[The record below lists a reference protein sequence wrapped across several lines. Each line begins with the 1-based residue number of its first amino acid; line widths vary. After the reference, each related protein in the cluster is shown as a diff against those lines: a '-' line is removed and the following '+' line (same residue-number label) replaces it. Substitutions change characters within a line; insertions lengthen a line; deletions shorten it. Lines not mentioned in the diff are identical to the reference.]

1 MILQPVTAGVDAL
14 RAQYRFGV
22 ELTGSYDASNRV
34 FSFPEPVLHAPPS
47 VAVRL
52 YHGGRRMRSWEFE
65 IFESVVGSG
74 DLDRVRI
81 LAFAPNSTGV
91 LFADYT
97 AA

>member
-1 MILQPVTAGVDAL
+1 MILQPVANS
-14 RAQYRFGV
+14 AQTWLSHQRVGV
-22 ELTGSYDASNRV
+22 ELDGVYDAANRIYE
-34 FSFPEPVLHAPPS
+34 FPEPVVHTPPT

-52 YHGGRRMRSWEFE
+52 YHGGRRMRGSEFE
-65 IFESVVGSG
+65 LFESVVGSG

-81 LAFAPNSTGV
+81 LSFAPNPSSV